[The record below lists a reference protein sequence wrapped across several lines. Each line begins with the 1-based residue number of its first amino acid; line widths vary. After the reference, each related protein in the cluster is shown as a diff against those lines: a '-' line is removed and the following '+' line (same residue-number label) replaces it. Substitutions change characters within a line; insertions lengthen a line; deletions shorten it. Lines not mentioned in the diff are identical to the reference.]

1 MTIIWS
7 ASSTVSASDGKTIDL
22 TKSNNARGDQTMSRF
37 LTAATLAMI
46 VCHIPAPCNAQELA
60 AEAGL
65 QEIIVTAEKRPER
78 LQEVPAQIDVL
89 TGDTLEAMQMRE
101 TPDITA
107 TVPNLTV
114 ARNDTYSNSTIVLRS
129 ITQANNSDVPV
140 AVIVDGVP
148 QDDSKQFNTYL
159 FDIAQIE
166 VLKGPQGSLYGRNAE
181 AGAIIITTAPPT
193 NEFKGFADVSY
204 GNGETVD
211 GRAGISGAL
220 IPDRILFRVA
230 GNYAR
235 SDGLIRNSF
244 QDRDSDYIDFDRSL
258 RGDVLFIASD
268 TVKLDLIAEYR
279 GFRAGTTFFAPV
291 FSGKPNDFVDPQGN
305 FPNVDNGYSAF
316 LDAKLEADLSFA
328 TFTSVSGYARIKE
341 HQISDVDFT
350 NPVQSPTVFQVGD
363 NQPSGNRI
371 ISQDLRLVSPSAEA
385 FRWLVSA
392 DFLEA
397 SQLLS
402 TNIFADT
409 GHYATDPYNPAL
421 LLESSSADNKRKDY
435 GISTQVDYD
444 ILKHLTLTAGV
455 RYDDDQRR
463 QINLNANTQREAT
476 FNAVQPKFTATYKF
490 NSDALLYVTYGEGFR
505 SGGFNQPNFSVPVF
519 SEETLK
525 NYEVGFKSQWL
536 ERKLTL
542 NGAAYTGN
550 VANYQYSYIDFATAS
565 PVTGNIERV
574 RISGGELESRYSPI
588 GGLSVFLNIGVSV
601 PKISSYSVFPQYV
614 GNQTPRANDY
624 TVQTGVDYSRPVTA
638 TWSFFAG
645 ADVQYLSKVYW
656 YIDNLDVQNSKTY
669 TNARF
674 GLKNKRWTATIWGRN
689 IFDTRAY
696 ETYDPNQATGLG
708 RDVGYPNKPAQYGVE
723 AMYKF

>member
-1 MTIIWS
+1 
-7 ASSTVSASDGKTIDL
+7 
-22 TKSNNARGDQTMSRF
+22 MSKF
-37 LTAATLAMI
+37 FMAAALAMAAYY
-46 VCHIPAPCNAQELA
+46 APGSCNAQES
-60 AEAGL
+60 AGEPAL
-65 QEIIVTAEKRPER
+65 QEIIVTAQKRPER
-78 LQEVPAQIDVL
+78 LQDVPAQIDVL
-89 TGDTLEAMQMRE
+89 TAEILQTLQIRE

-107 TVPNLTV
+107 TIPNLTV

-129 ITQANNSDVPV
+129 ITQANSSDVPV
-140 AVIVDGVP
+140 AIIVDGVP

-193 NEFKGFADVSY
+193 NEFKGYADISY
-204 GNGETVD
+204 GNGSSVD
-211 GRAGISGAL
+211 GRVSISGA
-220 IPDRILFRVA
+220 IVPDKVLFRVA
-230 GNYAR
+230 GNYSR
-235 SDGLIRNSF
+235 SDGLISNTF
-244 QDRDSDYIDFDRSL
+244 QDNKADYVDFDRSL
-258 RGDVLFIASD
+258 RANLLILISD
-268 TVKLDLIAEYR
+268 SVKLDLIGQYG
-279 GFRAGTTFFAPV
+279 GFRAGTTFFSPV
-291 FSGKPNDFVDPQGN
+291 FSGNPNDFVNPAGD
-305 FPNVDNGYSAF
+305 FPNIDNGYSAF
-316 LDAKLEADLSFA
+316 LDAKLEADLGFA
-328 TFTSVSGYARIKE
+328 TFTSVSGYVNISE

-371 ISQDLRLVSPSAEA
+371 ISQDLRLVSPSAQA

-402 TNIFADT
+402 TNIFEDT

-421 LLESSSADNKRKDY
+421 LLVSSAADNKRKDY
-435 GISTQVDYD
+435 GVSTQLDYD
-444 ILKHLTLTAGV
+444 IFQHVTLTAGV

-463 QINLNANTQREAT
+463 QINLNANTEREAT

-490 NSDALLYVTYGEGFR
+490 NSNALVYVTYGEGFR
-505 SGGFNQPNFSVPVF
+505 SGGFNQPNFSIPIF
-519 SEETLK
+519 AEETLK
-525 NYEVGFKSQWL
+525 NYEAGFKSQWL
-536 ERKLTL
+536 DRKLTV

-588 GGLSVFLNIGVSV
+588 AGLGVFLNIGVSV
-601 PKISSYSVFPQYV
+601 PKITSYSVFPQYV

-624 TVQTGVDYSRPVTA
+624 TVQAGIDYAHPITA
-638 TWSFFAG
+638 SWSFFAG
-645 ADVQYLSKVYW
+645 TNVQYLSKVYW

-669 TNARF
+669 ANARF
-674 GLKNKRWTATIWGRN
+674 GLKNERWTATIWGRN

-696 ETYDPNQATGLG
+696 DTYDPNQATGLG

-723 AMYKF
+723 ALYRF

>member
-1 MTIIWS
+1 M
-7 ASSTVSASDGKTIDL
+7 K
-22 TKSNNARGDQTMSRF
+22 KCF
-37 LTAATLAMI
+37 LAATLAMSSGYMP
-46 VCHIPAPCNAQELA
+46 HPCNAQDLA
-60 AEAGL
+60 GEPAL

-78 LQEVPAQIDVL
+78 LQQVPAQIDVL
-89 TGDTLEAMQMRE
+89 TGDRLEALQMRE

-193 NEFKGFADVSY
+193 NETQGFADVSY

-211 GRAGISGAL
+211 GRASISGAL
-220 IPDRILFRVA
+220 IPDRVLFRVA

-235 SDGLIRNSF
+235 SDGLIRNTF
-244 QDRDSDYIDFDRSL
+244 QNTDSDYINFDRSL
-258 RGDVLFIASD
+258 RGDVLFIASEA
-268 TVKLDLIAEYR
+268 VKLDLIAEYR

-291 FSGKPNDFVDPQGN
+291 FSGNPNDFVNPQGD
-305 FPNVDNGYSAF
+305 FPNVDNGYSSF
-316 LDAKLEADLSFA
+316 LDAKLEADLGFA

-371 ISQDLRLVSPSAEA
+371 VSQDLRLVSPSAQA

-409 GHYATDPYNPAL
+409 GHYATDPFNPAL
-421 LLESSSADNKRKDY
+421 ILVSSSANNKRKDY

-444 ILKHLTLTAGV
+444 LFQQLTLTAGV

-463 QINLNANTQREAT
+463 QINLNATTEREAT

-490 NSDALLYVTYGEGFR
+490 NSDALVYVTYGEGFR
-505 SGGFNQPNFSVPVF
+505 SGGFNQPNFSVPIF
-519 SEETLK
+519 AEETLK

-536 ERKLTL
+536 DRKITL

-574 RISGGELESRYSPI
+574 RVSGGELESRYTPI
-588 GGLSVFLNIGVSV
+588 GDFGVFLNVGVSV
-601 PKISSYSVFPQYV
+601 PKITSYAEFPQYV

-624 TVQTGVDYSRPVTA
+624 TVQTGFDYTYPLTLGWA
-638 TWSFFAG
+638 FFAG
-645 ADVQYLSKVYW
+645 AEVQYLSKVYW
-656 YIDNLDVQNSKTY
+656 YIDNVDVQNSKTY

-674 GLKNKRWTATIWGRN
+674 GLKDKSWTATIWGRN

-723 AMYKF
+723 VSYRF

>member
-1 MTIIWS
+1 
-7 ASSTVSASDGKTIDL
+7 
-22 TKSNNARGDQTMSRF
+22 MSKF
-37 LTAATLAMI
+37 FMAATLAL
-46 VCHIPAPCNAQELA
+46 VAYDAAGPCNAQELA
-60 AEAGL
+60 GDPAL
-65 QEIIVTAEKRPER
+65 QEIIVTAQKRPER
-78 LQEVPAQIDVL
+78 LQDVPAQIDVL
-89 TGDTLEAMQMRE
+89 TSERLEALQIHE

-107 TVPNLTV
+107 TIPNLTV

-193 NEFKGFADVSY
+193 NELKGYADVSY

-220 IPDRILFRVA
+220 VPDRVLFRVA

-235 SDGLIRNSF
+235 SDGLIRNTF
-244 QDRDSDYIDFDRSL
+244 QDTDSDYIDFDRSL
-258 RGDVLFIASD
+258 RGDLLFIVSD

-291 FSGKPNDFVDPQGN
+291 FSGNPNDFVDPQGN
-305 FPNVDNGYSAF
+305 FPNVDNGYSSF
-316 LDAKLEADLSFA
+316 LDGKLEADLGFA

-371 ISQDLRLVSPSAEA
+371 ISQDLRLVSPSAQA

-409 GHYATDPYNPAL
+409 GNYATDPYNPAL
-421 LLESSSADNKRKDY
+421 LLESSAADNKRKDY
-435 GISTQVDYD
+435 GVSTQVDYD
-444 ILKHLTLTAGV
+444 LFQHVTLTAGV
-455 RYDDDQRR
+455 RHDDDQRR
-463 QINLNANTQREAT
+463 QINLNANTEREAT
-476 FNAVQPKFTATYKF
+476 FNATQPKFTATYKF
-490 NSDALLYVTYGEGFR
+490 DSNALVYVTYGEGFR
-505 SGGFNQPNFSVPVF
+505 SGGFNQPNFSIPIF
-519 SEETLK
+519 AEETLK
-525 NYEVGFKSQWL
+525 NYEAGFKTQWL
-536 ERKLTL
+536 DRKLTV

-550 VANYQYSYIDFATAS
+550 VSNYQYSYIDFATAS

-588 GGLSVFLNIGVSV
+588 ASLSVFLNIGVSV
-601 PKISSYSVFPQYV
+601 PKITSYSAFPQYV

-624 TVQTGVDYSRPVTA
+624 TVQAGIDYTHPITA
-638 TWSFFAG
+638 RWSFFAG
-645 ADVQYLSKVYW
+645 TNVQYLSKVYW

-674 GLKNKRWTATIWGRN
+674 GFKDERWTATIWGRN

-696 ETYDPNQATGLG
+696 DTYDPNQATGLG

-723 AMYKF
+723 VLYRF